1 MQQLY
6 LMKLWIWVSTPN
18 NRKCGTSVSLSV
30 SFFSCGVGGGQVCR
44 MGSVYY
50 WCRRES
56 WENNFSLFPKSSANM
71 KHNKKKLIS
80 IKCICEK
87 EELRDL
93 RKGRVQ
99 GGEVWKEE
107 RGRRTALR
115 IKHCE
120 LSCLHLELLVNNFT
134 SALFLFSKPTDWQFC
149 SNPNK
154 VIYLKVLLSRKSRK
168 WSQIV
173 FSTPTINFCYLYQ
186 HGSDV
191 YAFFFFSCLHYV
203 KKKSVFYQ
211 ALYFLK
217 NIVI

>member
-1 MQQLY
+1 MFL
-6 LMKLWIWVSTPN
+6 
-18 NRKCGTSVSLSV
+18 
-30 SFFSCGVGGGQVCR
+30 
-44 MGSVYY
+44 
-50 WCRRES
+50 
-56 WENNFSLFPKSSANM
+56 SLFPFFSVEWVVGRHAGWGVCTTDVGGNLERIIFHFSQRVLQTWSITT
-71 KHNKKKLIS
+71 KKKLIS

-134 SALFLFSKPTDWQFC
+134 SALFLFSKPRDWRFC

-154 VIYLKVLLSRKSRK
+154 VIYLKVLLSRKSTK

-191 YAFFFFSCLHYV
+191 YAFF
-203 KKKSVFYQ
+203 SVSTM
-211 ALYFLK
+211 
-217 NIVI
+217 